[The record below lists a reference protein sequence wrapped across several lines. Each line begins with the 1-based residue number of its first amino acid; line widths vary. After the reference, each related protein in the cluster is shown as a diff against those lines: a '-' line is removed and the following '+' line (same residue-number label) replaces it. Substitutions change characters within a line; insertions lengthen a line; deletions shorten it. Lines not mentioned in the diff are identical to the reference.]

1 MTAFPARSSVR
12 RGLALLALT
21 AGLGWPAAPTAA
33 AEQIRMMTFNLRY
46 ASAPDGDNAWINTNQ
61 FPERR
66 AVAAGILDER
76 LPDLVGFQE
85 GEAAQLDQLQ
95 AAVSNVYA
103 FVRRGPSGG
112 SGNENA
118 AFAYNTNRIRLV
130 EIGVISLGDSP
141 GGGYWN
147 NTPGVPFDPWDLF
160 PENNFAFPRLAL
172 RALLEWSATGQRFL
186 FTTTHFDTFNNAN
199 NGESQWKSARLV
211 ADDALCRCRR
221 TPLSP
226 LAIVAGDF
234 NGSQNDRAWKL
245 FKGAL
250 TNAGVSGD
258 FRDAWEDTHGGFA
271 NAGTIHNFSGGAVSG
286 DSRIDWILF
295 RGGFSVAS
303 AEIVTNRV
311 VATVLSPPGSRIQ
324 YPSDHYPLFAT
335 LDFPEPAADFDRD
348 GLPDG
353 AEQASPL
360 SAPART
366 DSDGDGLP
374 DGAEDLDGSGTVDG
388 GETDPSGGTDT
399 QNPTDIRN
407 YMMDGL
413 ADSRAALWASHGLEL
428 RGAFDGRYLYLATQ
442 DAGEGNDHFIFVT
455 TNPAAARAAPW
466 AKAGQVAVWD
476 AYLADE
482 NDNGFAGWFDRNG
495 AQITNVFA
503 ARAATCFQNG
513 GALEGVLDL
522 ANLYGAGFVHAV
534 YVAAAPYGNGDGGA
548 LYAPAQVPEGNG
560 DGNLVGP
567 PEYYSFNGDA
577 DADGINDAADPDR
590 DGDRLPDAWETA
602 CGLDPANAAGIHG
615 AAGDFDGDG
624 MENLAEYQAGFDP
637 GDAASVLR
645 LDPPVA
651 ENDQIALG
659 WTGLQ
664 DRTYHLEQAS
674 GSGLAAGVW
683 TQQVQA
689 GSATSFPFVS
699 LRALRPAPHSPSF
712 YRLRDATPTETPQA
726 GAQPKN
732 FSPRGR

>member
-1 MTAFPARSSVR
+1 MNRFPALSSGR
-12 RGLALLALT
+12 PGAALLALV
-21 AGLGWPAAPTAA
+21 AGLGWLATPAPA
-33 AEQIRMMTFNLRY
+33 AEQIRVMSFNLRY
-46 ASAPDGDNAWINTNQ
+46 ASAPDGDNRWINTNQ
-61 FPERR
+61 VPERR
-66 AVAAGILDER
+66 AVAAGILNER

-103 FVRRGPSGG
+103 FARQGPSGG
-112 SGNENA
+112 SGNEYA
-118 AFAYNTNRIRLV
+118 AFAYNTNRIRLL
-130 EIGVISLGDSP
+130 ETGVISLGNSP

-147 NTPGVPFDPWDLF
+147 NTPGIPFDPWDTF
-160 PENNFAFPRLAL
+160 PEISFDFPRLAF
-172 RALLEWSATGQRFL
+172 RALLEWRATGQRFL
-186 FTTTHFDTFNNAN
+186 FTTTHFDLFNNSN

-211 ADDALCRCRR
+211 ADDSLSRCRR
-221 TPLSP
+221 MPLSP

-234 NGSQNDRAWKL
+234 NGSQNDRAWQL
-245 FKGAL
+245 FKGTL
-250 TNAGVSGD
+250 THTGVSGD
-258 FRDAWEDTHGGFA
+258 FRDAWEDTHGGFTG
-271 NAGTIHNFSGGAVSG
+271 AGTIHNFFGGVVSG
-286 DSRIDWILF
+286 NSRIDWILF
-295 RGGFSVAS
+295 RGGFSAAS

-311 VATVLSPPGSRIQ
+311 VATVLSPPGSRTQ
-324 YPSDHYPLFAT
+324 YPSDHYPFFAT

-348 GLPDG
+348 GLPDA

-360 SAPART
+360 SSPART

-374 DGAEDLDGSGTVDG
+374 DGAEDLDGDGAVGG
-388 GETDPSGGTDT
+388 GETDPSVGTDT

-413 ADSRAALWASHGLEL
+413 ADSRTALWASHGLEL

-455 TNPAAARAAPW
+455 TNPAAAVAAPW
-466 AKAGQVAVWD
+466 AKAGQVAAWD

-482 NDNGFAGWFDRNG
+482 NDNGFAAWFDRNG

-503 ARAATCFQNG
+503 ARAATCHQNG

-522 ANLYGAGFVHAV
+522 ANLFGAGFAGAVH
-534 YVAAAPYGNGDGGA
+534 VAAAPYGNGDGGA

-560 DGNLVGP
+560 DGNLIGTA
-567 PEYYSFNGDA
+567 EHFSFNGDA

-602 CGLDPANAAGIHG
+602 CGLDPADAAGIHG

-637 GDAASVLR
+637 GDASSVLR

-651 ENDQIALG
+651 ESGQIALG

-664 DRTYHLEQAS
+664 DRTYDVELAS
-674 GSGLAAGVW
+674 GSGLATGIW
-683 TQQVQA
+683 TRQVQA

-699 LRALRPAPHSPSF
+699 LRVLREATHSPSF
-712 YRLRDATPTETPQA
+712 YRLRDATPTETP
-726 GAQPKN
+726 P
-732 FSPRGR
+732 